1 MGQVKEQSR
10 MSPDMGV
17 RKSAIQCSLVNT
29 LSLIFLRYKM
39 RTISCTYGVWMIQ
52 YFVTYKELC
61 KYKEDYSRVSL
72 TLLLIIF

>member
-1 MGQVKEQSR
+1 

-39 RTISCTYGVWMIQ
+39 TTVSCTYGVWMTQ

-61 KYKEDYSRVSL
+61 KYKEDYSRVNL

>member
-1 MGQVKEQSR
+1 

-39 RTISCTYGVWMIQ
+39 RTVSCTYGVWMIQ